1 MEGIDFSQH
10 ELGQAVERISTSF
23 PFPCEC
29 YEPVPKFA
37 RQPQTMGTNATC
49 PLCYKGP
56 ATVGHVLTG
65 CSISLHQGRYTWRHN
80 ACIRVLLHFISKR
93 VAETQHAPQSRSY
106 ISFVKAGDNLRMQQ
120 TLQTRRVLQDSFL
133 CPTSDWI
140 LEADIPELPQMV
152 FPAMRGFILRP
163 DIILYSTSLHRVV
176 IYEHTCPNEQR
187 ILTSSVLKRAKYSK
201 FCLTLAQSG
210 WDVHMHTGEA
220 SALGFVSSGV

>member
-1 MEGIDFSQH
+1 
-10 ELGQAVERISTSF
+10 
-23 PFPCEC
+23 
-29 YEPVPKFA
+29 
-37 RQPQTMGTNATC
+37 
-49 PLCYKGP
+49 
-56 ATVGHVLTG
+56 
-65 CSISLHQGRYTWRHN
+65 
-80 ACIRVLLHFISKR
+80 
-93 VAETQHAPQSRSY
+93 
-106 ISFVKAGDNLRMQQ
+106 VKAGDNLRV
-120 TLQTRRVLQDSFL
+120 LQTRRVLQDSFL

-220 SALGFVSSGV
+220 SALGFVSSGVRKFLLDIGISKHNCKLCIHALEDASRLCSHFIWLARNQNSFVEMPISLLVPGNA